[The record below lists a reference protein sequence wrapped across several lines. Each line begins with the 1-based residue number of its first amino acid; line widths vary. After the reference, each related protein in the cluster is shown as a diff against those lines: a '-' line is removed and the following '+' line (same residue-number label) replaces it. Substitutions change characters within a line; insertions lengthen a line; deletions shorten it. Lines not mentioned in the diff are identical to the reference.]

1 MPATAH
7 PSPANLSSFAAS
19 LAYPKL
25 PARGALAA
33 LAAAALPAL
42 LQAQTVATPPTT
54 MQAVTVTGTAPLS
67 NDTPPA
73 YAGGLVARGGQAGVL
88 GNMDYMDM
96 PFTQTSYT
104 AQLIDNQQ
112 ARTLGEVL
120 KNDAS
125 VQTGLGYGNQAETF
139 VIRGLPLYNDDLS
152 FNGLYGILPRQVL
165 PTEMVERVEV
175 FKGASAFL
183 NGAAPGGSGLGGL
196 INIQPKRAQDDPLT
210 RLKLDYTGRGQVGAG
225 VDIGRRWGE
234 DGRYGIRVN
243 AAHRDGETDVRDA
256 DMRSTVGTVALDY
269 RGERLRAS
277 LDAGYQRVRFD
288 QARPNVN
295 LTGAVPDAPDT
306 GVNFG
311 QPWSYSDLESTF
323 GVGRIEY
330 DLAPAWTTYAAIG
343 VSRDKEYGVYSSLS
357 VDGKGAGTAG
367 MLEVP
372 YQRDSVTGEV
382 GLRGEFDTGS
392 VGHRVN
398 LAYSALNTTARQAW
412 AMASGNLPP
421 ASLYKE
427 GSSPRPEATLWGG
440 DLDDP
445 AVSRRT
451 QLRSLALSD
460 TLSLFEGDLLLTL
473 GGRYQAIT
481 DNGYDINTTQQTS
494 RYRESIVTPV
504 VGLVLRPWDTVS
516 VYANYIEGLTQ
527 GEVAPVSDQVS
538 NPGEVLAPYRTKQFE
553 AGLKVDLGD
562 FGGSL
567 GVFQIQKPEAY
578 TDPDTGIFGAHGK
591 QRNRGVELTVY
602 GEPVDGWRLVGGL
615 TFMQPKLR
623 NTAGGLNDGN
633 DAPGVSRFAAVL
645 GSEWDIGAVP
655 GLTLQANVRHQGS
668 QYTSAANQYKMG
680 SWTRLD
686 LGASYRTRVS
696 GHNVVLRAAVDNVT
710 DRRYWATVGT
720 IAADGTLTPGR
731 GRVFKLSMSADF

>member
-1 MPATAH
+1 MSRATYFPWANPMMRAH
-7 PSPANLSSFAAS
+7 SPLRYATGGTLSVLLACSF
-19 LAYPKL
+19 PV
-25 PARGALAA
+25 
-33 LAAAALPAL
+33 L

-54 MQAVTVTGTAPLS
+54 MQAITVTGSAPLN

-104 AQLIDNQQ
+104 AKLIESQQ
-112 ARTLGEVL
+112 ARTLGDVL

-125 VQTGLGYGNQAETF
+125 VQTGLGFGNQAESF

-152 FNGLYGILPRQVL
+152 FNGLYGILPRQIL

-196 INIQPKRAQDDPLT
+196 INIQPKRATDDPLT
-210 RLKLDYTGRGQVGAG
+210 RGTLDYTSRGQVGGG

-234 DGRYGIRVN
+234 DNRWGIRVN
-243 AAHRDGETDVRDA
+243 AAYRDGETEVRDS
-256 DMRSTVGTVALDY
+256 DMRSTVGAVGLDY
-269 RGERLRAS
+269 RGDKLRAS

-288 QARPNVN
+288 RPRPNVN
-295 LTGAVPDAPDT
+295 LSGPVPDAPGTD
-306 GVNFG
+306 VNYG

-323 GVGRIEY
+323 SVGRVEY
-330 DLAPAWTTYAAIG
+330 DLAPSWTSYAAIG
-343 VSRDKEYGVYSSLS
+343 ISRDKEDGVYSSVT
-357 VDGKGAGTAG
+357 VDGAGNGTAG

-372 YQRDSVTGEV
+372 YQRDTVTGEI

-412 AMASGNLPP
+412 EMAFSDLP
-421 ASLYKE
+421 AISIYE
-427 GSSPRPEATLWGG
+427 QSSVPRPATELSGG
-440 DLDDP
+440 DMDDP
-445 AVSRRT
+445 NISRRT

-460 TLSLFEGDLLLTL
+460 TLSLLDGDVLLTL

-481 DNGYDINTTQQTS
+481 DNGYDITTTEQEAH
-494 RYRESIVTPV
+494 YHEAIVTPA
-504 VGLVLRPWDTVS
+504 VGLVVRPWDTVS
-516 VYANYIEGLTQ
+516 LYANYIEGLTQ
-527 GEVAPVSDQVS
+527 GGVAPLEDTT

-553 AGLKVDLGD
+553 AGVKVDLD
-562 FGGSL
+562 NLGGSL

-578 TDPDTGIFGAHGK
+578 TDPATGVFGLNGK
-591 QRNRGVELTVY
+591 QRNRGIELNIY
-602 GEPVDGWRLVGGL
+602 GEPIKGWRLTGGV
-615 TFMQPKLR
+615 TYMQPKLR

-633 DAPGVSRFAAVL
+633 NAAGVSRFIAVM
-645 GSEWDIGAVP
+645 GSEWDVGALP
-655 GLTLQANVRHQGS
+655 GLSLQAQVRHQGG
-668 QYTSAANQYKMG
+668 QYTSASNEYKTA

-686 LGASYRTRVS
+686 LGATYRTQVS
-696 GHNVVLRAAVDNVT
+696 GHNMTLRAAVDNVT

-720 IAADGTLTPGR
+720 IAANGSLTQGR
-731 GRVFKLSMSADF
+731 GRIFKLSMSADF

>member
-1 MPATAH
+1 MH
-7 PSPANLSSFAAS
+7 PSSARLHHSRIAV
-19 LAYPKL
+19 
-25 PARGALAA
+25 RGALA
-33 LAAAALPAL
+33 LFAAAGTAA
-42 LQAQTVATPPTT
+42 QAQTVATPPAT
-54 MQAVTVTGTAPLS
+54 MQAITVTGTAPIN

-104 AQLIDNQQ
+104 AKLIENQQ
-112 ARTLGEVL
+112 ARTLGDVL

-125 VQTGLGYGNQAETF
+125 VQTGNGYGNQAETF

-196 INIQPKRAQDDPLT
+196 INIQPKRAQDEALT
-210 RLKLDYTGRGQVGAG
+210 RLKLDYTSRGQVGGG

-243 AAHRDGETDVRDA
+243 AAHRDGETEVRNSDV
-256 DMRSTVGTVALDY
+256 RSTVGTVGLDY
-269 RGERLRAS
+269 RGEKLRAS

-288 QARPNVN
+288 RPRPTVH
-295 LTGAVPDAPDT
+295 LLGAVPDVPDT
-306 GVNFG
+306 HVNYG
-311 QPWSYSDLESTF
+311 QSWSYSDLESTF
-323 GVGRIEY
+323 GVGRLEY
-330 DLAPAWTTYAAIG
+330 DLAPAWTAYAAIG
-343 VSRDKEYGVYSSLS
+343 ASRDKEDGVYGAPT
-357 VDGKGAGTAG
+357 VDGAGAGTVG
-367 MLEVP
+367 LLEVP
-372 YQRDSVTGEV
+372 YQRDTVTGEI
-382 GLRGEFDTGS
+382 GLRGEFDTGG

-412 AMASGNLPP
+412 EMAFSNLP
-421 ASLYKE
+421 ATSIYEE
-427 GSSPRPEATLWGG
+427 GSAPRPAVNLSGG
-440 DLDDP
+440 DMDDP
-445 AVSRRT
+445 NVSRRT

-460 TLSLFEGDLLLTL
+460 TLSLLDGDLLLTL

-481 DNGYDINTTQQTS
+481 DNGYDITTTAQ
-494 RYRESIVTPV
+494 ESHYNESVVTPV
-504 VGLVLRPWDTVS
+504 VGLVLRPWDAVS

-527 GEVAPVSDQVS
+527 GGVAPIENTS
-538 NPGEVLAPYRTKQFE
+538 NPGEVLAPYRSKQFE
-553 AGLKVDLGD
+553 AGVKVDLGD
-562 FGGSL
+562 LGGSL

-578 TDPDTGIFGAHGK
+578 TDPATGVFGANGK
-591 QRNRGVELTVY
+591 QRNRGVELNLY
-602 GEPVDGWRLVGGL
+602 GEPVQGWRVVGGVTL
-615 TFMQPKLR
+615 MQPKLR

-633 DAPGVSRFAAVL
+633 DAAGVSRFLAVL
-645 GSEWDIGAVP
+645 GAEWDMAGVP

-668 QYTSAANQYKMG
+668 QYTSAANDYKID

-686 LGASYRTRVS
+686 LGASYLTKVS
-696 GHNVVLRAAVDNVT
+696 GHNVALRAGIDNVT
-710 DRRYWATVGT
+710 DRRYWATGSSM
-720 IAADGTLTPGR
+720 APNGTLTQGR